1 MSNAGITK
9 TSRPKRKNRPRPLPP
24 DVTARNLAIEKQRR
38 GELKEDF
45 MELARLLPNL
55 TNTRRLTKVL
65 IVNKSI
71 EHVRQQREL
80 CIAAASDMQEVV
92 DQNHQLVAEV
102 NALRAQIEGPSMPQA
117 QVKPMTQAM
126 TQLAET
132 KNHVFGTFPA
142 GFGDNWAEEYS
153 QAQHETTREA
163 GFSSDNSYAPPV
175 LHTDVNITPDTI
187 QSSLETTPGSVPI
200 SAYQEPQVNFNLCLN
215 TAAEPSFPFPDLL
228 GPSHSYL
235 DDPLMSSFWTQGVVD
250 EGSAWVGGLSGSEIS
265 SFVQNGTGDNELQSC
280 I

>member
-1 MSNAGITK
+1 M
-9 TSRPKRKNRPRPLPP
+9 
-24 DVTARNLAIEKQRR
+24 
-38 GELKEDF
+38 
-45 MELARLLPNL
+45 
-55 TNTRRLTKVL
+55 
-65 IVNKSI
+65 
-71 EHVRQQREL
+71 RQQREL

-153 QAQHETTREA
+153 QVQHETTREA

-175 LHTDVNITPDTI
+175 LQTDVNITPDTI

-215 TAAEPSFPFPDLL
+215 TAAEPNFPFPDLL

-235 DDPLMSSFWTQGVVD
+235 DDPLMASFWTQGVVD
-250 EGSAWVGGLSGSEIS
+250 EGSAWAGGLSGSEIS

>member
-1 MSNAGITK
+1 MFNAGITK

-45 MELARLLPNL
+45 LELARLLPDL
-55 TNTRRLTKVL
+55 ANTRRLTKVL

-80 CIAAASDMQEVV
+80 CITAASDMQEVV
-92 DQNHQLVAEV
+92 DQNYQLVAEV
-102 NALRAQIEGPSMPQA
+102 NALRAQIGGPSMPQA

-126 TQLAET
+126 AQLAET

-153 QAQHETTREA
+153 QVQHETTREV
-163 GFSSDNSYAPPV
+163 GISTDNSYAPSA
-175 LHTDVNITPDTI
+175 LQTDVNITPDAT
-187 QSSLETTPGSVPI
+187 QSSPETTPGSAPV
-200 SAYQEPQVNFNLCLN
+200 STYQEPQMNFNPCL
-215 TAAEPSFPFPDLL
+215 TSAAEPSFPFPDHMSL
-228 GPSHSYL
+228 SDSYL
-235 DDPLMSSFWTQGVVD
+235 DDPMMANFWTQGFVD
-250 EGSAWVGGLSGSEIS
+250 ESSAWVGGLSGSDVS
-265 SFVQNGTGDNELQSC
+265 SFVQNAVGDNEIQSC

>member
-1 MSNAGITK
+1 MSNPGITK
-9 TSRPKRKNRPRPLPP
+9 NPRPKRKNRPRPLPP

-45 MELARLLPNL
+45 LELARLLPNL
-55 TNTRRLTKVL
+55 ANTRRLTKVL

-80 CIAAASDMQEVV
+80 CIAAAGDMQEVL

-102 NALRAQIEGPSMPQA
+102 NALRAQIGGPSMPQT
-117 QVKPMTQAM
+117 QVKPMTQVM

-153 QAQHETTREA
+153 PVQHETTREV
-163 GFSSDNSYAPPV
+163 GFLPDHSYAPPV
-175 LHTDVNITPDTI
+175 LQTDVNITPDTI
-187 QSSLETTPGSVPI
+187 QSSLETTSGSVPV

-215 TAAEPSFPFPDLL
+215 TVAEPSFPFPDLL
-228 GPSHSYL
+228 GSSHSYL
-235 DDPLMSSFWTQGVVD
+235 DDPVMASLWTQGVVD
-250 EGSAWVGGLSGSEIS
+250 EGSAWVGGLSGSDS
-265 SFVQNGTGDNELQSC
+265 SSVVQNGAGDNEIQSC